1 MGLQMWDHY
10 LAIPTLVA
18 VTYLKQHCI
27 LYGTPGVFIVH
38 CI

>member
-18 VTYLKQHCI
+18 ATYLKQNSI
-27 LYGTPGVFIVH
+27 LYGTSGAFIVQG
-38 CI
+38 I